1 MPATAGPIAAPIYSR
16 SIVLP
21 RIVPID
27 CLGVD
32 KIIVFIA
39 DMVAKIYPILK
50 PARNV
55 ETSSSFK

>member
-32 KIIVFIA
+32 KIIVFIE
-39 DMVAKIYPILK
+39 DMVAKMHPILK
-50 PARNV
+50 TARDV
-55 ETSSSFK
+55 ETSGSFK